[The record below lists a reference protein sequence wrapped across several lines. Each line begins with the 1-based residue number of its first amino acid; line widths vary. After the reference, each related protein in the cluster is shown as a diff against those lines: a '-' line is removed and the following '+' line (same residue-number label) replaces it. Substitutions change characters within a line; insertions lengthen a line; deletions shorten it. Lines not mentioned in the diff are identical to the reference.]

1 MQPFAWVCRWRCVGV
16 SGLSSGGRA
25 EQDAAWQQLWAA
37 DELMA
42 QSEGLTDPDTAHVTL
57 RGEVLYGWRTTKP
70 RFAPTFKV
78 TRHTPEHVY
87 ERKRIPSYCDRV
99 LWTALSGFL
108 PRVTV
113 REYTSD
119 PSFDTSDHKPVKC
132 LFDVSPV
139 IDFSGSD
146 GATEMRSR
154 AGSLPDSDCIRIAF
168 SHLSCDSIERDKPVT
183 DAINPY
189 IKIYS
194 YPPNLLSKH
203 KVVKKERSVMG
214 QLAHGIKA
222 GVKAV
227 KAVAVGQSHAPCTH
241 TLRNTDSPAWVDDV
255 VFATVHVPPTAAD
268 DTLDD
273 CHVIVTCMDEE
284 TVTSD
289 ICIGHVSVCVG
300 DVLRVHQSGAAYV
313 LDATMVHNGRATGR
327 MQGRVHLWH
336 PAHATSYA
344 GDYHDLVELAQGA
357 RSGP

>member
-194 YPPNLLSKH
+194 YPPNLLSNTRYWHRDERCMFEAYIHAVDMHHACVIPCLHSKAFVCTVPCTMCVLIS
-203 KVVKKERSVMG
+203 VVPWTRS
-214 QLAHGIKA
+214 
-222 GVKAV
+222 
-227 KAVAVGQSHAPCTH
+227 AVAQHACTSSPAFRLQLHHYKLACSAVVLAVCDVLRTHTHTHLHTSTCTH
-241 TLRNTDSPAWVDDV
+241 TVHPPSVCAGYT
-255 VFATVHVPPTAAD
+255 TVHRD
-268 DTLDD
+268 IRSF
-273 CHVIVTCMDEE
+273 VIAGACVSSC
-284 TVTSD
+284 
-289 ICIGHVSVCVG
+289 SVC
-300 DVLRVHQSGAAYV
+300 
-313 LDATMVHNGRATGR
+313 RADFGF
-327 MQGRVHLWH
+327 GLC
-336 PAHATSYA
+336 
-344 GDYHDLVELAQGA
+344 
-357 RSGP
+357 